1 MIIENRAIV
10 VSTPQ
15 PPAKLPE
22 RVPKEIVIRSRA
34 MSTHDIVGHLTMA
47 EIHRLIDAVA
57 EISGERLSDR
67 NTLLIKVIFDGCL
80 RCSEA
85 LSLRPCDVIN
95 TSETYRVRI
104 LGKGAKPGEV
114 AISQSIANEM
124 QAYSYRH
131 QLAQTDRLFPITTR
145 RVHQLVSRSMELA
158 GIRKPDRVGA
168 VHVLRHTGAIERLR
182 RTGNP
187 RSVQHQ
193 LRHSNGAMTMRY
205 LKTLESEASLQIQE
219 EIDLWR

>member
-1 MIIENRAIV
+1 MTTRIENVAIV
-10 VSTPQ
+10 KVPR
-15 PPAKLPE
+15 KLPE
-22 RVPKEIVIRSRA
+22 TVPKEIIIRSRA
-34 MSTHDIVGHLTMA
+34 MSTHDMVGHLTMA

-57 EISGERLSDR
+57 EISGKRLADR
-67 NTLLIKVIFDGCL
+67 NTLLIKVLFDGCL

-85 LSLRPCDVIN
+85 LSLRPCDIIN
-95 TSETYRVRI
+95 NKDTYRVRI
-104 LGKGAKPGEV
+104 LGKGSKPGEV

-124 QAYSYRH
+124 QAFSYRH
-131 QLAQTDRLFPITTR
+131 ELSQTHRLFPITPR
-145 RVHQLVSRSMELA
+145 RVHQLVSKAMDVA

-219 EIDLWR
+219 EIDLWK